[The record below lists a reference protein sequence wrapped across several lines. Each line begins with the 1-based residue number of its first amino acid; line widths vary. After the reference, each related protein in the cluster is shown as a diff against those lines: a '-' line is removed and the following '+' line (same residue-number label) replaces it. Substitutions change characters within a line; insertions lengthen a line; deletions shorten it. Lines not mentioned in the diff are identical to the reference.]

1 MHTPSSVIA
10 SIFGLS
16 AFAVAVLSG
25 LLAGAD
31 ATHTL
36 LRAFPIMIGFYIVG
50 AMVGSKIEAFAIAAG
65 ERAAA
70 ASQAGGNP
78 VENSGKRSDSAG

>member
-25 LLAGAD
+25 LLAGAE
-31 ATHTL
+31 ATPTL
-36 LRAFPIMIGFYIVG
+36 LRAVPIMIVFYVVG
-50 AMVGSKIEAFAIAAG
+50 AVVGSKIERMALAVGEKAADVA
-65 ERAAA
+65 RH
-70 ASQAGGNP
+70 GGNP

>member
-36 LRAFPIMIGFYIVG
+36 LRAFPIMIGFYVVG
-50 AMVGSKIEAFAIAAG
+50 AVVGSKIEAFAVAACD
-65 ERAAA
+65 RAAA
-70 ASQAGGNP
+70 AAKSGGNP
-78 VENSGKRSDSAG
+78 VENSGKQSDLAG